1 LALLALLAILTE
13 TMSTSPNLAPT
24 SATDKEKLLALLRE
38 SRKRFL
44 GSFAGMADEQ
54 CRQCPGEG
62 RWSILDTVEHLTVA
76 ETFMLKLVKD
86 TRRPKART
94 SPNREEF
101 FLHALTNRRRKLES
115 PEAGRPLGRFAN
127 LDEAA
132 KQFDSAR
139 DGAIEFVEQCREDLR
154 ATEVTHPHPAAGVV
168 STYEMLIIMA
178 KHAER
183 HALQIEETKSVLGL

>member
-1 LALLALLAILTE
+1 MTSSLAN
-13 TMSTSPNLAPT
+13 SVPT
-24 SATDKEKLLALLRE
+24 SAADKEQLLALLRE

-44 GSFAGMADEQ
+44 GSFARVADQQ

-76 ETFMLKLVKD
+76 ESFMLKLVKD

-94 SPNREEF
+94 TPHREEF
-101 FLHALTNRRRKLES
+101 FLHALTNRSRKLES
-115 PEAGRPLGRFAN
+115 PAGARPCGRFAN

-132 KQFDSAR
+132 KQFESAR
-139 DGAIEFVEQCREDLR
+139 GGAIEFVERCSEDLR
-154 ATEVTHPHPAAGVV
+154 ATEVKHPHPAAGVV

-183 HALQIEETKSVLGL
+183 HALQIEEIKSALGIQ